1 MRREQ
6 KELQSRKILRGRYM
20 WVGLLGGAIAGIFA
34 MQVTG
39 SGAMIGVGAVAGVI
53 LSQAIYSRG

>member
-6 KELQSRKILRGRYM
+6 KELHSRKILRGRYM
-20 WVGLLGGAIAGIFA
+20 WIGLILGAIAGIFA
-34 MQVTG
+34 SQMLDN
-39 SGAMIGVGAVAGVI
+39 GAMVGVGAVIGVI

>member
-6 KELQSRKILRGRYM
+6 KELHSRKILRGRYM
-20 WVGLLGGAIAGIFA
+20 WVGLLGGAVAGIFA

-39 SGAMIGVGAVAGVI
+39 NGAMIGVGAVAGVI

>member
-6 KELQSRKILRGRYM
+6 KELRSRKILRGRYM
-20 WVGLLGGAIAGIFA
+20 WIGLIVGSFAGIFA
-34 MQVTG
+34 MQFTG
-39 SGAMIGVGAVAGVI
+39 NGAMIGVGAVAGVI

>member
-6 KELQSRKILRGRYM
+6 RELTSRKILRGRYM
-20 WVGLLGGAIAGIFA
+20 WVGLILGSVGGVVA
-34 MQVTG
+34 MQFTG
-39 SGAMIGVGAVAGVI
+39 NGAMIGVGAVAGVI

>member
-6 KELQSRKILRGRYM
+6 KELHSRKILRGRYM
-20 WVGLLGGAIAGIFA
+20 WIGLFGGAIAGVFA
-34 MQVTG
+34 MQMTG
-39 SGAMIGVGAVAGVI
+39 NGAMIGVGAVAGVI

>member
-6 KELQSRKILRGRYM
+6 KELRSRKILRGKYM
-20 WVGLLGGAIAGIFA
+20 WTGLAIGMVGGVFA
-34 MQVTG
+34 MQITG
-39 SGAMIGVGAVAGVI
+39 NGAMIGVGAVVGVI